1 MSCECYKITPF
12 TPREEERFETDP
24 VAVTVFK
31 VITDTQTLI
40 EHVRRLRPDMDL
52 KELKSEIIK
61 GISNNLGE

>member
-12 TPREEERFETDP
+12 KPCEEKQFEDDP

-40 EHVRRLRPDMDL
+40 EHVRRLRPDIDL
-52 KELKSEIIK
+52 KEPKSEIIK

>member
-1 MSCECYKITPF
+1 MSCKCYKITPF
-12 TPREEERFETDP
+12 TPREEEQFEDDP